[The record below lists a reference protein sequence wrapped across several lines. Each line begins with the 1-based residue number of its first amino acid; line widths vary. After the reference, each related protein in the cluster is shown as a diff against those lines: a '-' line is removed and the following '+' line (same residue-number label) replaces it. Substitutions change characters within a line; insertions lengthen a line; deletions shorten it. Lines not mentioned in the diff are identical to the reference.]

1 MKTFG
6 ITILL
11 TSLLIAAPAS
21 AQDANTDKRVDRLE
35 QEMRAIQRKVFPGG
49 STRYFEPEITAESGP
64 ASPASAITTS
74 AITDMLAR
82 VDALEASLANL
93 TGQVEENGFRLKKIE
108 DRLAAA
114 AAPATSPAGT
124 SATGT
129 AATATPKAAAKPAAE
144 AAPDPKR
151 VVGVAAV
158 IMPDSGD
165 AAEDAYVYG
174 YRLWEAKFYPEAQA
188 QLKKMAEDHP
198 SHRRASFAQNLL
210 GRAYLDDNKPALASV
225 ALYEN
230 YQKRPRGERAPDSLY
245 FLSTALVQLGKKADA
260 CRVLAEM
267 QDVYPEVAN
276 GRLAGSVTSGKAAAN
291 CK

>member
-11 TSLLIAAPAS
+11 TSLLISTPVS

-35 QEMRAIQRKVFPGG
+35 QEMRAVQRKVFPGG
-49 STRYFEPEITAESGP
+49 TGRYFEPQITADTGP
-64 ASPASAITTS
+64 ASSGTTNTTS
-74 AITDMLAR
+74 AVTDLIAR
-82 VDALEASLANL
+82 VDALERSLANL

-108 DRLAAA
+108 DRLAATE
-114 AAPATSPAGT
+114 APVVSSTV
-124 SATGT
+124 TGGST
-129 AATATPKAAAKPAAE
+129 ASGSTTAVAKKPAPE

-151 VVGVAAV
+151 VVGVAAIV
-158 IMPDSGD
+158 MPETGD
-165 AAEDAYVYG
+165 AAEDAYIYG
-174 YRLWEAKFYPEAQA
+174 YRLWEAKFYPEAQT
-188 QLKKMAEDHP
+188 QLKKMADEYS
-198 SHRRASFAQNLL
+198 SHRRASYAQNLL
-210 GRAYLDDNKPALASV
+210 GRAYLDDGKPALASV

-267 QDVYPEVAN
+267 QDVYPDVAS
-276 GRLAGSVTSGKAAAN
+276 GRLASQVASGKTAAN